1 MQHRT
6 WSAATLGL
14 VLTASPLALA
24 GPSDS
29 EGIGGFGGLI
39 PPVPQAQEPEFFDSR
54 DRVDVHI
61 VPQRTQV
68 APGGDIAIAII
79 FDQDERWHIHTN
91 DPVVPPELGQPED
104 YYATAI
110 YAESADGRLVPH
122 TNWTQ
127 WPEVH
132 EITVSFGATP
142 VPYGVFEGRAIAY
155 LPVTVP
161 ADASLGPASL
171 IIRPFFQA
179 CDDRNCLAPTPMPPE
194 PGEAADAMWT
204 EYGTTITLDIVNV
217 GSVSAAAASND
228 FAGFDGQIFAKIHEG
243 APPPDTSGHDVT
255 FDVFGVVTFGL
266 DTDSSLGLILLLIVA
281 AIGGFLLNLTPC
293 VLPVIPL
300 KIMAISA
307 SAESRKRTLML
318 GISMSAG
325 VVGFWIAL
333 GLAIAI
339 LTGFTAS
346 NQLFQYPWVS
356 VALGLIIAA
365 MAIGMCGLFAI
376 RLPSAVYMVSPKHDT
391 ISGSF
396 LFGIMTAILS
406 TPCTAPLMGAAM
418 AWAVT
423 KPPAVTMVTFAAI
436 GGGMGLPYLVLAAF
450 PKLTDRM
457 PKAGPASELIKQ
469 VMGLLMLAAAAY
481 FVGVGMSGLMAEPPQ
496 PPSRLYWW
504 VVASIVMAAG
514 AWLTIK
520 TWMLTAASAPGR
532 EMDAHQPTDFRGP
545 KHAVA
550 LRIWVTGL
558 GTFFVA
564 AGIAMAISLTDQG
577 PIKWVWYTPETLQEA
592 FEDDKVVVMEF
603 TAEWCLNCKAL
614 EETVLH
620 ADSIV
625 TALDAADVEPIKVDL
640 TGNNEA
646 GNAMLAKVGRVQ
658 IPLLV
663 VFAPDGREIW
673 SNDYYTPDQ
682 VLDAIERAR
691 Q

>member
-1 MQHRT
+1 MALA
-6 WSAATLGL
+6 SSTL
-14 VLTASPLALA
+14 TLA
-24 GPSDS
+24 GPSDA
-29 EGIGGFGGLI
+29 EGLGGLGGFMA
-39 PPVPQAQEPEFFDSR
+39 PPSQDDQPEFFDSR
-54 DRVDVHI
+54 DRVDVHV

-68 APGGDIAIAII
+68 APGGDVAIAII
-79 FDQDERWHIHTN
+79 FDQDASWHIHTH
-91 DPVVPPELGQPED
+91 DPIVPPELGEPED
-104 YYATAI
+104 YFATAI
-110 YAESADGRLVPH
+110 YVESADDRLVPH
-122 TNWTQ
+122 VDWMQ

-161 ADASLGPASL
+161 ADAALGPASL
-171 IIRPFFQA
+171 TIRPFFQA
-179 CDDRNCLAPTPMPPE
+179 CDDRNCLAPTPMPPG
-194 PGEAADAMWT
+194 PGETASDTWT
-204 EYGTTITLDIVNV
+204 SYGTTITLDIVDV
-217 GSVSAAAASND
+217 GRMTTATTSDD
-228 FAGFDGQIFAKIHEG
+228 FAGFDGQVFSKIHEG
-243 APPPDTSGHDVT
+243 VAAPDTSGHDVT
-255 FDVFGVVTFGL
+255 FDVFGVVSFGL
-266 DTDSSLGLILLLIVA
+266 DTDSSMGLILLLLIA

-307 SAESRKRTLML
+307 SAESRQRTLML
-318 GISMSAG
+318 GMSMSAG
-325 VVGFWIAL
+325 VVGFWMAL

-356 VALGLIIAA
+356 VALGVIIAA

-450 PKLTDRM
+450 PQLTDRM

-469 VMGLLMLAAAAY
+469 VMGLFMLAAAAY
-481 FVGVGMSGLMAEPPQ
+481 FVGVGFSGLMAEPPQ

-504 VVASIVMAAG
+504 VVASIVISAG
-514 AWLTIK
+514 VWLTMK
-520 TWMLTAASAPGR
+520 TWMLTAAAAPRR
-532 EMDAHQPTDFRGP
+532 EMEAHQPTDFRVP
-545 KHAVA
+545 KHATA
-550 LRIWVTGL
+550 LRVWVTGL
-558 GTFFVA
+558 GTVIAA
-564 AGIAMAISLTDQG
+564 AGLAMAISLTDQG
-577 PIKWVWYTPETLQEA
+577 PIKWVWYTPETLQKA
-592 FEDDKVVVMEF
+592 FDDDKVVVMEF

-625 TALDAADVEPIKVDL
+625 TALEAADVEPIKVDL

-663 VFAPDGREIW
+663 VFAPDGREVW

-682 VLDAIERAR
+682 VLDAIEQAR
-691 Q
+691 P